1 MAIRAP
7 SKLINV
13 HNLLCFEFILVL
25 ARTNLS
31 QLKSYGKM
39 TNIRFVGRGV
49 VCHKYPCQLRRKK
62 RKSSK
67 FSDEISV
74 SVYLNI

>member
-31 QLKSYGKM
+31 QLKM
-39 TNIRFVGRGV
+39 TNIRYVGRGV

-67 FSDEISV
+67 FFDGISV